1 MGAWSRLRRWCPTA
15 GSLSPAADFPGGG
28 ISRSRGAVVFWFGG
42 EKGQTVSIV
51 VALVGFGVLG
61 VYAVL
66 GVR

>member
-1 MGAWSRLRRWCPTA
+1 
-15 GSLSPAADFPGGG
+15 
-28 ISRSRGAVVFWFGG
+28 VFWFGG